1 MNNPMNT
8 VGIIC
13 KPKKAEVAEIV
24 PALTQWLAQRKVSV
38 LWDREAA
45 AALGDATRGLEREE
59 LARRADL
66 LVVLGGDGTLLAAAR
81 AVQDRELPVLAVNL
95 GGLGFLSAVTLAEMY
110 PDLEQVLAGNY
121 EVDLRRK
128 LLVEVRREV
137 GEGAGEVV
145 GVYHALNDAVLN
157 KASLARILDFDA
169 FVDGEFVCSY
179 KADGLII
186 ANPTGSTAYSLS
198 AGGPIVLP
206 GVEAVL
212 ITPIASH
219 TLTNRPLVVPRTSV
233 IEVVVKAEEEP
244 VFLTMD
250 GQVGLGIHQRD
261 RVLCRLSPQVLCLVR
276 PPGKSYF
283 EVLRN
288 KLKWGQR

>member
-1 MNNPMNT
+1 MKI
-8 VGIIC
+8 VGIIS
-13 KPKKAEVAEIV
+13 KPKHPEVRQIV
-24 PALTQWLAQRKVSV
+24 PALTQWLAKRKVSMLV
-38 LWDREAA
+38 DCETA
-45 AALGDATRGLEREE
+45 AALGDAAGGLEREE
-59 LARRADL
+59 LTRRVDL

-81 AVQDRELPVLAVNL
+81 AVQDRELPVLAINL
-95 GGLGFLSAVTLAEMY
+95 GDLGFLTAVTLAEMY
-110 PDLEQVLAGNY
+110 PDLEQVLTGHY

-128 LLVEVRREV
+128 LLVEVRR
-137 GEGAGEVV
+137 GAGAGAGEIAGEIV
-145 GVYHALNDAVLN
+145 GVYHALNDAVLS
-157 KASLARILDFDA
+157 KASLSRILDFDA

-206 GVEAVL
+206 GVDAVL
-212 ITPIASH
+212 ITPIAPH

-233 IEVVVKAEEEP
+233 IEVCVKSAEGTA
-244 VFLTMD
+244 FLTVD
-250 GQVGLGIHQRD
+250 GQVGLDIQQQD
-261 RVLCRLSPQVLCLVR
+261 RVLCQPSPQTLRLVR

-283 EVLRN
+283 DVLRN